1 MLTPD
6 RILQAAFGFRASKT
20 LMSALELGLFTEL
33 GKGPRSV
40 RQLCRSLDVEH
51 DAVAELLD
59 ALVTLGF
66 LNREG
71 IDDGAL
77 YMNTRESGHFLDRN
91 SPAYLGAVLDQS
103 MGKPR

>member
-20 LMSALELGLFTEL
+20 LMSALDLGLFTEL

-40 RQLCRSLDVEH
+40 RQLCHALGVERH
-51 DAVAELLD
+51 TVTELLD

-71 IDDGAL
+71 HEDGAL
-77 YMNTRESGHFLDRN
+77 FMNTRESGHFLDRN
-91 SPAYLGAVLDQS
+91 SPAYLGAVLDQLMRDS
-103 MGKPR
+103 S